1 MASRRS
7 SGVLETLSSFSLN
20 RLHEPSTTHP
30 PLKKRKTY
38 HASTGELSRQVISI
52 RAHAAA
58 LSDDPY
64 VLEPIAVVPRS
75 RLPFSWLDSAAALS
89 QIQSGSLFV
98 ANIPL
103 LEEGLQSRTEPCV
116 LAVRLIPDGELYAVE
131 RVKRGIYALSK
142 LARGVEEGDIF
153 VAVKGWNPSTGCGEG
168 FQTDLPLEAENG
180 EDWWQQA
187 KIEDPTSV
195 TPPPA
200 KRAKFDVSLV
210 FNEAA
215 VDARADG
222 TWKEI
227 SPVDSLEQRSS
238 MAPPALPMDQS
249 SSSEMQMP
257 FVLHDS
263 RNADGAVFGD
273 VAANADTRPADL
285 SQSPQELLDAI
296 RQHYLQALYISKTSV
311 AYFAKGPLARC
322 RAAFQTSGSYSTNTP
337 KHLAEFYREA
347 ILAAKKMDLKYR
359 ETLPSTIRDVLLS
372 TSDDD
377 ARKKRKS
384 RKRKLGKNGLYPEE
398 EGFIRKWWRD
408 RALADNGVPAE
419 SSRDAELKKHIA
431 DLRLRETQLQI
442 LLILETLALEMNGPG
457 ETSKTDESSEQPS
470 DDTRTKSKKK
480 PQDLD
485 VLLELHLDR
494 LCIWHAVSTDD
505 TALAESAKSFD
516 SQTGKKIESDA
527 VRDFCTEV
535 IVPFYASRLP
545 DRCKLITR
553 KLGVS
558 GAISPLA
565 KQSSGTKKASRTEP
579 GKPTEWQSS
588 QRHPRRSL
596 QRVLTDQQTASQARP
611 RSLGRSNTVPSQA
624 GAKRE
629 SMEPLLPVLSV
640 SARGGIQ
647 KPKRVENREVD
658 LNAVA
663 RQHEA
668 KLRKVQMLM
677 EQKKELDAAINA
689 LRKPNRELVAK
700 DIVEDA
706 VKRASGGSSRKP
718 KNPVRNPFG
727 QGVQVM
733 ATPKGSRKKD
743 AVMGLAPP
751 FKNIV
756 RSSPSKSGSSPFAS
770 EPQVVP
776 ASTLR
781 PRFIS
786 NTLASESMA
795 APGSVLGDMG
805 AIQETPSRR
814 PAQSL
819 GLMDTATDDKSPGVA
834 KNLFRV
840 PRRPIPKSAD
850 VAPSTP
856 IAPRSADQAI
866 GLKSSTVSETPPK
879 PDTAV
884 RESIPGASP
893 AAVLTTPVKSSARLT
908 VPVVSAVP
916 VTPEKSIYEQLGWDD
931 DLA

>member
-7 SGVLETLSSFSLN
+7 SGVLETLSSVSLN
-20 RLHEPSTTHP
+20 KLHNPSTTHP

-38 HASTGELSRQVISI
+38 HAATGELSRQIISI

-58 LSDDPY
+58 LSDEPY

-75 RLPFSWLDSAAALS
+75 RLPLSWLDSPAALS

-103 LEEGLQSRTEPCV
+103 LEEGLQRRTEPCV
-116 LAVRLIPDGELYAVE
+116 LAVRLVPDGELYAVE

-153 VAVKGWNPSTGCGEG
+153 VAVKGWNPSTGCGERVLSES
-168 FQTDLPLEAENG
+168 DIPLGAESG
-180 EDWWQQA
+180 EWWQQA
-187 KIEDPTSV
+187 KIEDPVSV
-195 TPPPA
+195 TPPSA
-200 KRAKFDVSLV
+200 KRAKIDVSLV
-210 FNEAA
+210 FNKAA
-215 VDARADG
+215 ADAPVDA
-222 TWKEI
+222 TLNEI
-227 SPVDSLEQRSS
+227 SPVDSFGQRPS
-238 MAPPALPMDQS
+238 MAPPSLPMERS
-249 SSSEMQMP
+249 SSSGMQMP

-263 RNADGAVFGD
+263 RDADGAVFGD
-273 VAANADTRPADL
+273 VAANGDTQPADP
-285 SQSPQELLDAI
+285 SQSPQELLDAMKE
-296 RQHYLQALYISKTSV
+296 HYLQALYISKTSV

-322 RAAFQTSGSYSTNTP
+322 RAAFQGSGSVSTNTP
-337 KHLAEFYREA
+337 RHLADFYREA

-372 TSDDD
+372 MSDDD

-398 EGFIRKWWRD
+398 EGFIRKWWRG
-408 RALADNGVPAE
+408 RALGDNGVPAE

-442 LLILETLALEMNGPG
+442 LLILETLALEMSGPG
-457 ETSKTDESSEQPS
+457 ETSRTDVSSEKPS

-505 TALAESAKSFD
+505 TSLAESAKSFD
-516 SQTGKKIESDA
+516 SQSGKKIESDA

-535 IVPFYASRLP
+535 IIPFYASRLP

-565 KQSSGTKKASRTEP
+565 KQSSSTKKTSRTEP
-579 GKPTEWQSS
+579 GKPAERQSS
-588 QRHPRRSL
+588 QRNSRRSL
-596 QRVLTDQQTASQARP
+596 QRVLTDQQTASHGRP
-611 RSLGRSNTVPSQA
+611 PSLGRSNTVPSQLEV
-624 GAKRE
+624 KRE

-647 KPKRVENREVD
+647 KPKRAENREVD

-668 KLRKVQMLM
+668 KLKKVQMLM

-700 DIVEDA
+700 DIAEDA
-706 VKRASGGSSRKP
+706 DKRTSGGSSRKP

-733 ATPKGSRKKD
+733 ATPKGNRQKD
-743 AVMGLAPP
+743 AVTGLPPP

-756 RSSPSKSGSSPFAS
+756 RSSASKIVSSPFAS

-781 PRFIS
+781 PSFIS
-786 NTLASESMA
+786 TTSASESRA
-795 APGSVLGDMG
+795 GDMG
-805 AIQETPSRR
+805 AVQETPSRR

-819 GLMDTATDDKSPGVA
+819 ADASPGVA

-840 PRRPIPKSAD
+840 PRRPIPRSTD

-856 IAPRSADQAI
+856 IAPRSVDQVI
-866 GLKSSTVSETPPK
+866 GVKSSMVMETPPR
-879 PDTAV
+879 PV
-884 RESIPGASP
+884 PIVQESKPGASP
-893 AAVLTTPVKSSARLT
+893 AAVLTTPVKSSTRLA

>member
-20 RLHEPSTTHP
+20 RLHDPSTTHP

-38 HASTGELSRQVISI
+38 HAATGELSRQTISI

-58 LSDDPY
+58 LSDEPY

-75 RLPFSWLDSAAALS
+75 RLPFSWLDSPAALS

-103 LEEGLQSRTEPCV
+103 LEEGLQSRTEPCI
-116 LAVRLIPDGELYAVE
+116 LAVRLVPDGELYAVE
-131 RVKRGIYALSK
+131 QVKRGIYALSK

-153 VAVKGWNPSTGCGEG
+153 VAVKGWNPYTGCGEG
-168 FQTDLPLEAENG
+168 TLSDLPLGADSGG
-180 EDWWQQA
+180 EWWQQA

-195 TPPPA
+195 TPSSA
-200 KRAKFDVSLV
+200 KRAKLDVSLA
-210 FNEAA
+210 FNKVA
-215 VDARADG
+215 VDARVDV
-222 TWKEI
+222 TLKDI
-227 SPVDSLEQRSS
+227 SPVDSLEQRPS
-238 MAPPALPMDQS
+238 MAPPALPMERS
-249 SSSEMQMP
+249 SSSDMQMP
-257 FVLHDS
+257 FVLHGS
-263 RNADGAVFGD
+263 RDADGAVFGD
-273 VAANADTRPADL
+273 VAANGDTQPAEP
-285 SQSPQELLDAI
+285 SQSPQELLDAM
-296 RQHYLQALYISKTSV
+296 REHYLQALYISKTSV

-322 RAAFQTSGSYSTNTP
+322 RAAFQASGSDSTNTP
-337 KHLAEFYREA
+337 RHLADFYRES

-442 LLILETLALEMNGPG
+442 LLILETLALELSGPG
-457 ETSKTDESSEQPS
+457 ETSKTHDYSEKPS
-470 DDTRTKSKKK
+470 EDTRTKSKRK

-505 TALAESAKSFD
+505 TVLAESAKSFD

-558 GAISPLA
+558 GAISPWA
-565 KQSSGTKKASRTEP
+565 KQSSSTKTSRTEP
-579 GKPTEWQSS
+579 GKPTERQSS
-588 QRHPRRSL
+588 QRNPRRSL
-596 QRVLTDQQTASQARP
+596 QRVLTDQQMASQGRP
-611 RSLGRSNTVPSQA
+611 PSLGRSNTVPSQSE
-624 GAKRE
+624 AKRE

-647 KPKRVENREVD
+647 KPKRAENREVD

-663 RQHEA
+663 RQHET
-668 KLRKVQMLM
+668 KLKKVQMLM

-700 DIVEDA
+700 DIAEDA
-706 VKRASGGSSRKP
+706 DKRASGGSSRKP

-733 ATPKGSRKKD
+733 ATPKGNRKKD
-743 AVMGLAPP
+743 AITGLPPP

-756 RSSPSKSGSSPFAS
+756 RSSASKNRSSPFAS

-781 PRFIS
+781 PSFIS
-786 NTLASESMA
+786 NTPASESRA
-795 APGSVLGDMG
+795 APVLGLGDTG

-814 PAQSL
+814 PAQSF
-819 GLMDTATDDKSPGVA
+819 GVMDTAADDASPGVA

-840 PRRPIPKSAD
+840 PRRPIPKPTD
-850 VAPSTP
+850 VAPFPP
-856 IAPRSADQAI
+856 IAPQSADQATGI
-866 GLKSSTVSETPPK
+866 KSSTVMETPPRSA
-879 PDTAV
+879 PV
-884 RESIPGASP
+884 VQESMPVASP
-893 AAVLTTPVKSSARLT
+893 AAVLTTPVKGSARLA
-908 VPVVSAVP
+908 VPIVSAVP

>member
-20 RLHEPSTTHP
+20 RLHDPSTTHP

-38 HASTGELSRQVISI
+38 HAATGELSRQTISI

-58 LSDDPY
+58 LSDEPY

-75 RLPFSWLDSAAALS
+75 RLPFSWLDSPAALS

-103 LEEGLQSRTEPCV
+103 LEDGLQSRTEPCV

-142 LARGVEEGDIF
+142 LARSVEEGDIF
-153 VAVKGWNPSTGCGEG
+153 VAVKGWNPSTRSGEG
-168 FQTDLPLEAENG
+168 IQSDLSLGAESG
-180 EDWWQQA
+180 EEWWQQA
-187 KIEDPTSV
+187 KIDDAASV
-195 TPPPA
+195 TPPSA

-210 FNEAA
+210 FNKAA
-215 VDARADG
+215 VDASVSV
-222 TWKEI
+222 TLKEI
-227 SPVDSLEQRSS
+227 SPVDSLEQRPS
-238 MAPPALPMDQS
+238 MAPPALPMERS
-249 SSSEMQMP
+249 SSSDMQMP

-263 RNADGAVFGD
+263 RDADGAVFGD
-273 VAANADTRPADL
+273 VAAHGATQPADPA
-285 SQSPQELLDAI
+285 QCPQELLDAM
-296 RQHYLQALYISKTSV
+296 REHYLQALYISKTSV

-322 RAAFQTSGSYSTNTP
+322 RAAFQASGSDSTNTP
-337 KHLAEFYREA
+337 RHLADFYRES

-419 SSRDAELKKHIA
+419 SSHDAELKKHIA

-442 LLILETLALEMNGPG
+442 LLILETLALEMSGPG
-457 ETSKTDESSEQPS
+457 ETSKTDGSPEKLS

-565 KQSSGTKKASRTEP
+565 KQSGSTKKTSRTEP
-579 GKPTEWQSS
+579 GKPTERQSS
-588 QRHPRRSL
+588 QRNPRRSL
-596 QRVLTDQQTASQARP
+596 QRVLTDQQTTSQGRP
-611 RSLGRSNTVPSQA
+611 PSLGRSNTVPSQSE
-624 GAKRE
+624 AKRE

-647 KPKRVENREVD
+647 KPKRAENREVD

-668 KLRKVQMLM
+668 KLKKVQMLM

-700 DIVEDA
+700 DIAEDA

-733 ATPKGSRKKD
+733 ATPKGNRKKD
-743 AVMGLAPP
+743 AVTGLPPP

-756 RSSPSKSGSSPFAS
+756 RSSASKNGSSPFAS

-781 PRFIS
+781 PSFIS
-786 NTLASESMA
+786 NTPASESRTA
-795 APGSVLGDMG
+795 SGFGSGDTG

-819 GLMDTATDDKSPGVA
+819 GLMDTAADDASPGVA

-856 IAPRSADQAI
+856 IAPRSADQVI
-866 GLKSSTVSETPPK
+866 GIKSSTVMETPPR
-879 PDTAV
+879 PPPV
-884 RESIPGASP
+884 IHESMPAASP
-893 AAVLTTPVKSSARLT
+893 AAVLTTPVKGSARLA

>member
-7 SGVLETLSSFSLN
+7 SGVLETLSSVSLN
-20 RLHEPSTTHP
+20 RLHNPSTTHP

-38 HASTGELSRQVISI
+38 HAATGELSRQIISI

-58 LSDDPY
+58 LSDEPY

-75 RLPFSWLDSAAALS
+75 RLPFSWLDSPAALS
-89 QIQSGSLFV
+89 QIRSGTLFV

-103 LEEGLQSRTEPCV
+103 LEEGLQRRTEPCV
-116 LAVRLIPDGELYAVE
+116 LAVRLVPDGELYAVE

-168 FQTDLPLEAENG
+168 VLSESDLALGAESG
-180 EDWWQQA
+180 EEWWQQA
-187 KIEDPTSV
+187 RIEDPESV
-195 TPPPA
+195 TPQSA
-200 KRAKFDVSLV
+200 KRAKMDVSLA
-210 FNEAA
+210 FNKAA
-215 VDARADG
+215 ADAPVA
-222 TWKEI
+222 TLNEI
-227 SPVDSLEQRSS
+227 SSVDSHGQRPS
-238 MAPPALPMDQS
+238 MAPPSLPMERS
-249 SSSEMQMP
+249 SSSGMHIP

-263 RNADGAVFGD
+263 RDADGAVFGD
-273 VAANADTRPADL
+273 VAANGDTQPADP
-285 SQSPQELLDAI
+285 SQSPQELLDAMKE
-296 RQHYLQALYISKTSV
+296 HYLQALYISKTSV

-322 RAAFQTSGSYSTNTP
+322 RAAFASGSVSTNTP
-337 KHLAEFYREA
+337 RHLADFYREA

-372 TSDDD
+372 MSDDD

-442 LLILETLALEMNGPG
+442 LLILETLALEMSAPG
-457 ETSKTDESSEQPS
+457 ETSKTDDSSEKPS
-470 DDTRTKSKKK
+470 DDMRTKSKKK

-505 TALAESAKSFD
+505 TSLAESAKSFD
-516 SQTGKKIESDA
+516 SQSGKKIESDA

-535 IVPFYASRLP
+535 IIPFYASRLP

-558 GAISPLA
+558 GISPLA
-565 KQSSGTKKASRTEP
+565 KQSSGTKKTSRTEP
-579 GKPTEWQSS
+579 GKPAERQSS
-588 QRHPRRSL
+588 QRNPRRSL
-596 QRVLTDQQTASQARP
+596 QRVLTDQQTASQGRP
-611 RSLGRSNTVPSQA
+611 PSLGRSNTVPSQLEV
-624 GAKRE
+624 KRE

-647 KPKRVENREVD
+647 KPKRAENREVD

-668 KLRKVQMLM
+668 KLKKVQMLM

-700 DIVEDA
+700 DIAEDA
-706 VKRASGGSSRKP
+706 DKRTSSGSSRKP

-733 ATPKGSRKKD
+733 ATPKGNRQKD
-743 AVMGLAPP
+743 AVTGLPPP

-756 RSSPSKSGSSPFAS
+756 RSSASKIVSSPFAS

-781 PRFIS
+781 PSFS
-786 NTLASESMA
+786 NTSAS
-795 APGSVLGDMG
+795 GSRAGDMG

-814 PAQSL
+814 PALSL
-819 GLMDTATDDKSPGVA
+819 GDASPIVA
-834 KNLFRV
+834 KSLFRV
-840 PRRPIPKSAD
+840 PRRPIPRSTD

-856 IAPRSADQAI
+856 IAPGSVDQVI
-866 GLKSSTVSETPPK
+866 GVKSSMVMETPPR
-879 PDTAV
+879 PV
-884 RESIPGASP
+884 PIVQESRPGASP
-893 AAVLTTPVKSSARLT
+893 AAVLTTPVKSITTPVKSSNRLA

>member
-7 SGVLETLSSFSLN
+7 SGVLETLSSVSLN
-20 RLHEPSTTHP
+20 RLHNPSTTHP

-38 HASTGELSRQVISI
+38 HAATGELSRQIISI

-58 LSDDPY
+58 LSDEPY

-75 RLPFSWLDSAAALS
+75 RLPLSWLDSPAALS

-103 LEEGLQSRTEPCV
+103 LEEGLQRRTEPCV
-116 LAVRLIPDGELYAVE
+116 LAVRLVPDGELYAVE

-153 VAVKGWNPSTGCGEG
+153 VAVKGWNPSTGCEGGLSDLFLGAESGE
-168 FQTDLPLEAENG
+168 E
-180 EDWWQQA
+180 WWQQA
-187 KIEDPTSV
+187 KIEDPVSAI
-195 TPPPA
+195 PPSA
-200 KRAKFDVSLV
+200 KRAKIDVSLV
-210 FNEAA
+210 FNKAA
-215 VDARADG
+215 IDAPVD
-222 TWKEI
+222 TTLNEI
-227 SPVDSLEQRSS
+227 SPVDSFGQRPS
-238 MAPPALPMDQS
+238 MAPPSLPMERS
-249 SSSEMQMP
+249 SSSGMQMP

-263 RNADGAVFGD
+263 RDADGAVFGD
-273 VAANADTRPADL
+273 VAANGDTQPADPL
-285 SQSPQELLDAI
+285 QSPQELLDAMKE
-296 RQHYLQALYISKTSV
+296 HYLQALYISKTSV

-322 RAAFQTSGSYSTNTP
+322 RAAFQGSGSVSTNTP
-337 KHLAEFYREA
+337 RHLADFYREA

-372 TSDDD
+372 MSDDD

-442 LLILETLALEMNGPG
+442 LLILETLALEMSGPG
-457 ETSKTDESSEQPS
+457 ETSKTDDSSEKPS
-470 DDTRTKSKKK
+470 DDTRTKPKKK

-505 TALAESAKSFD
+505 TSLAESAKSFD
-516 SQTGKKIESDA
+516 SQSGKKIESDA

-535 IVPFYASRLP
+535 IIPFYASRLP

-565 KQSSGTKKASRTEP
+565 KQSSSSKKTSRTEP
-579 GKPTEWQSS
+579 GKPAERQSS
-588 QRHPRRSL
+588 QRNSRRSL
-596 QRVLTDQQTASQARP
+596 QRVLTDQQTASHGRP
-611 RSLGRSNTVPSQA
+611 PSLGRSNTVPSQLEV
-624 GAKRE
+624 KRE

-647 KPKRVENREVD
+647 KPKRAENREVD

-668 KLRKVQMLM
+668 KLKKVQMLM

-700 DIVEDA
+700 DIAEDA
-706 VKRASGGSSRKP
+706 DKRTSGGSSRKP

-733 ATPKGSRKKD
+733 ATPKGNRQKD
-743 AVMGLAPP
+743 AVTGLPPP

-756 RSSPSKSGSSPFAS
+756 RSSASKIVSSPFAS

-781 PRFIS
+781 PSFIS
-786 NTLASESMA
+786 TTSASESRA
-795 APGSVLGDMG
+795 GDMG
-805 AIQETPSRR
+805 AVQETPSRR

-819 GLMDTATDDKSPGVA
+819 GDASPGVA

-840 PRRPIPKSAD
+840 PRRPIPRSTD

-856 IAPRSADQAI
+856 IAPRSVDQVI
-866 GLKSSTVSETPPK
+866 GVKSSMVMETPPR
-879 PDTAV
+879 PV
-884 RESIPGASP
+884 PIVQESKPGASP
-893 AAVLTTPVKSSARLT
+893 AAVLTTPVKSSTRLA